1 MSAERFSLV
10 RLAARSVARSSL
22 LSITTWMVCMC
33 GLYSTVYSTVVSG
46 VGYGVADQL
55 TQITYDGRTETRTY
69 NSRLQLT
76 RLTVPGS
83 MDLEYWYSTTA
94 NNGQITQQKDW
105 LSGEEVNYTYDS
117 LARLIQAATTNAT
130 WGVCIRL

>member
-1 MSAERFSLV
+1 MTYPNVLTYPS
-10 RLAARSVARSSL
+10 
-22 LSITTWMVCMC
+22 
-33 GLYSTVYSTVVSG
+33 YSPGGGKYTYSFDSMGRPNQLTDPNNAIVVNAVS
-46 VGYGVADQL
+46 YGAADQL
-55 TQITYDGRTETRTY
+55 TQITYDGRTETRIY
-69 NSRLQLT
+69 NSRFQLT

-83 MDLEYWYSTTA
+83 MDLEYRYSTTA

>member
-10 RLAARSVARSSL
+10 RLAARSVARSSFS
-22 LSITTWMVCMC
+22 SITTWMVCMC